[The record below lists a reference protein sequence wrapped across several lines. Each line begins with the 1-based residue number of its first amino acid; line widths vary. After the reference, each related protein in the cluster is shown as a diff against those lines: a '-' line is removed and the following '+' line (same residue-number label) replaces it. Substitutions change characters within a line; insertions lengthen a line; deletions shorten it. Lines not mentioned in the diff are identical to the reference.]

1 MGFIIYGRPVPNINN
16 LIKKY
21 FVHIFFPE
29 FHQIFRDIQMH
40 LRKMIQPKQ
49 SATQPSI
56 DFGKIDQ
63 DLGIDFNDL
72 IDLDNYGLIL
82 KPEKGADDP
91 QQHNDVPT
99 TTLHSELKL

>member
-1 MGFIIYGRPVPNINN
+1 
-16 LIKKY
+16 
-21 FVHIFFPE
+21 
-29 FHQIFRDIQMH
+29 MH

-49 SATQPSI
+49 SVTQPSI

-72 IDLDNYGLIL
+72 IKLDDYGFIL
-82 KPEKGADDP
+82 NPEKSVDEP
-91 QQHNDVPT
+91 QQQQHNDVPN

>member
-1 MGFIIYGRPVPNINN
+1 
-16 LIKKY
+16 
-21 FVHIFFPE
+21 
-29 FHQIFRDIQMH
+29 MH

-72 IDLDNYGLIL
+72 INLDDYGFIL
-82 KPEKGADDP
+82 NPEKSVDEP
-91 QQHNDVPT
+91 QQQHNDVPT